1 MIAGSVF
8 AVNVAAND
16 SDSNEYNESAYETW
30 ESNIEEN
37 TSSTYLEG
45 DTETM
50 MDHVEEEE
58 IEGNALK
65 NNDSVQENTSTS
77 YVPND

>member
-1 MIAGSVF
+1 
-8 AVNVAAND
+8 
-16 SDSNEYNESAYETW
+16 
-30 ESNIEEN
+30 
-37 TSSTYLEG
+37 
-45 DTETM
+45 M